1 MVTIE
6 INKSDKCNGDYS
18 LFVTFEYNAKI
29 VDIMRNQ
36 VIRYWHP
43 DMKCWELPLKVLNK
57 LQNELS
63 EYHINLVDNKNI
75 LNKIK
80 NEGSE
85 SLIPKDYKFKTKP
98 FKHQL
103 EGIEYGLKYDRFLL
117 ADEQGCIGGNCK
129 VQVKCS
135 NDKATMKMKLK
146 NLYKHFHD
154 SNSRFYKN
162 MQIKSLINGRFRYY
176 KIKDVIYSGFKQTI
190 KIYTDN
196 HYITCTPDHLIY
208 TPNGWVEAQN
218 LSITDTIF
226 TNGIE
231 CCPMCGTTKNL
242 VTYQYAK
249 YRGYCHNC
257 VNKWLKDGRKYKG
270 DTISKK
276 LNEDGYV
283 VLRGKPLRKRINYKD
298 GILEHIYVYEQYLG
312 YEIDTS
318 IYVVHHKNGI
328 KTDNRL
334 ENLQLLTKSE
344 HAKIHSDTKMYNLP
358 QLNKNISEIKKGNA
372 IIYLCPQE
380 SKITKIE
387 KDLNQDVYDIVLD
400 NNEGV
405 HNFVCNN
412 FIVHNCGKTMQIINI
427 ACIRKQTK
435 GYKHCLIICGVNGL
449 KWNWRNEIEKHSNE
463 KGYILGTRYDKSGKE
478 KIGSMDDRLEDLNGI
493 ENAYNTRFNGIF
505 DTYPYFLITNIETLR
520 DEKILNE
527 LQTLCN
533 IGVINMIAL
542 DEGHKC
548 KDPTSIQGK
557 ALLKLEAETMISM
570 TGTPIMNNPLDAYIH
585 LRWLGYEKHSFYPFK
600 QHYCVFGGFGGY
612 QIVAYRNLDQ
622 LKEQFDDIMLRRL
635 KKDVLDLP
643 DKIYIDEYVEMTPKQ
658 NKIYKEVK
666 AEIKENIDM
675 VVNAINPLAEM
686 IRLRQATDYTGI
698 LSSTIQESAKLDRLE
713 ELLQEIVA
721 NNEKAIIFS
730 NWTSVTNP
738 VFEKLK
744 KYNPAIITGETK
756 DRVEQ
761 QDKFMNDD
769 SCKIIIGTIGAMG
782 TGLTLTAATNVIFL
796 DEPWNMAI
804 KSQAEDRAHRIGT
817 KSNVNIITLMC
828 KDTIDERI
836 HELVQK
842 KGALADL
849 LVDGKMNTQNKS
861 DLVNFLLN

>member
-1 MVTIE
+1 MITIE

-18 LFVTFEYNAKI
+18 LFVTFEYNNKI
-29 VDIMRNQ
+29 VDVMRNQ

-63 EYHINLVDNKNI
+63 EYRINLIDKKNI
-75 LNKIK
+75 LDKIR
-80 NEGSE
+80 NECSK

-98 FKHQL
+98 FEHQL

-117 ADEQGCIGGNCK
+117 ADEQG
-129 VQVKCS
+129 
-135 NDKATMKMKLK
+135 L
-146 NLYKHFHD
+146 
-154 SNSRFYKN
+154 
-162 MQIKSLINGRFRYY
+162 
-176 KIKDVIYSGFKQTI
+176 
-190 KIYTDN
+190 
-196 HYITCTPDHLIY
+196 
-208 TPNGWVEAQN
+208 
-218 LSITDTIF
+218 
-226 TNGIE
+226 
-231 CCPMCGTTKNL
+231 
-242 VTYQYAK
+242 
-249 YRGYCHNC
+249 
-257 VNKWLKDGRKYKG
+257 
-270 DTISKK
+270 
-276 LNEDGYV
+276 
-283 VLRGKPLRKRINYKD
+283 
-298 GILEHIYVYEQYLG
+298 
-312 YEIDTS
+312 
-318 IYVVHHKNGI
+318 
-328 KTDNRL
+328 
-334 ENLQLLTKSE
+334 
-344 HAKIHSDTKMYNLP
+344 
-358 QLNKNISEIKKGNA
+358 
-372 IIYLCPQE
+372 
-380 SKITKIE
+380 
-387 KDLNQDVYDIVLD
+387 
-400 NNEGV
+400 
-405 HNFVCNN
+405 
-412 FIVHNCGKTMQIINI
+412 GKTMQLINI

-478 KIGSMDDRLEDLNGI
+478 KIESMNDRLEDLIVI
-493 ENAYNTRFNGIF
+493 ENVYNTKFKGIF
-505 DTYPYFLITNIETLR
+505 DAYPYFLITNIETLR
-520 DEKILNE
+520 DEKIINKLKE
-527 LQTLCN
+527 LCDKG
-533 IGVINMIAL
+533 IINMLAL
-542 DEGHKC
+542 DEGHHC
-548 KDPTSIQGK
+548 KDVSSIQGK
-557 ALLKLEAETMISM
+557 ALLKLQAETMISM

-585 LRWLGYEKHSFYPFK
+585 LKWLGYEKHAFYSFK

-686 IRLRQATDYTGI
+686 IRLRQATGYTGI

-713 ELLQEIVA
+713 ELLDEITA

-738 VFEKLK
+738 VFDRLK

-756 DRVEQ
+756 NRVEQ
-761 QDKFMNDD
+761 QDKFMNN
-769 SCKIIIGTIGAMG
+769 STCKIIIGTIGAMG

-849 LVDGKMNTQNKS
+849 LIDGKMNTQNKS